1 MLGLSA
7 LRKAVEHPVQAGYL
21 LWSRLHID
29 SLVAAY
35 RAEARRAGLDR
46 LYLVVSFDCDTA
58 NDIAAAAEVHARMRQ
73 CGITPAYAV
82 PGELLREGADAFR
95 PIASS
100 GAEFLNHGHRKHA
113 YFDAAAGEYRSNFLY
128 DQQPL
133 AVLEEDLVGGDRAVR
148 EVLGAAPRGFRT
160 PHFGTFQT
168 PAQLRFL
175 HRVLARL
182 GYAYSSSTTPYFGWR
197 HGPVFEKFGVKEIP
211 VSGGGTR
218 PFTIIDSWGCFAAP
232 DRQLTPGDYR
242 DETVA
247 LARRL
252 AGGPGLL
259 NYYADPSHI
268 IGQPIFFETMAE
280 LARLATPVT
289 FTQLLARLP

>member
-1 MLGLSA
+1 MHGIAS

-21 LWSRLHID
+21 LWSRLHLD

-35 RAEARRAGLDR
+35 RMEARRAGIDR
-46 LYLVVSFDCDTA
+46 LYLIVSFDCDTPD
-58 NDIAAAAEVHARMRQ
+58 DIAAASVVHARMRQ

-82 PGELLREGADAFR
+82 PGELLREGAEIFR
-95 PIASS
+95 SIARS
-100 GAEFLNHGHRKHA
+100 GAEFLNHGGRKHT
-113 YFDAAAGEYRSNFLY
+113 YFDEAAGEYRSNFFY

-133 AVLEEDLVGGDRAVR
+133 AALEEDLAGGDRAVR
-148 EVLGAAPRGFRT
+148 EVLGAPPRGFRT
-160 PHFGTFQT
+160 PHFGTFQAPT
-168 PAQLRFL
+168 QLRFL
-175 HRVLARL
+175 HRELARL
-182 GYAYSSSTTPYFGWR
+182 GYAYSSSTAPFFGWR
-197 HGPVFEKFGVKEIP
+197 HGPVFDRFGLKEIP

-232 DRQLTPGDYR
+232 DRQLAPENYR
-242 DETVA
+242 AETVA

-259 NYYADPSHI
+259 NYYADPSHV

-280 LARLATPVT
+280 LARLAAPVT